1 MQYLVISLAF
11 SPLDLKAREI
21 IRYCRGI
28 IVTKNMKRRAG
39 F

>member
-11 SPLDLKAREI
+11 IPLDLKAREI

-28 IVTKNMKRRAG
+28 IVTNNMKRRAG